1 MILSQVGAGAWTLT
15 VQATGAPSQLG
26 ASFRDF
32 VLSCSNHAAN
42 GFRLVNS
49 NSTLVSNVI
58 VANCNDGLALD
69 NQGGGWSEKDTILS
83 YRSFENAVGL
93 LFTSS
98 TGNGANSFQ
107 FTDADLWCQFTASG
121 YTPDACLR
129 VDSGM
134 HLVNS
139 RVRMNVNWTITPLP
153 SGIHVAGS
161 GSQVFAST
169 VIFRDDGC
177 GSSYQPNVVAADTGG
192 AFTSNWFDQPDP
204 YCHYYNG
211 GGLPAGNIVLAKA
224 GALQVVAPDALS
236 PNAVA
241 VNSLLPATNCAGCLM
256 QVSDS
261 TAITTEGQT
270 CAGGSSH
277 RALAFSNGS
286 VWKCF

>member
-1 MILSQVGAGAWTLT
+1 MRIRLLAALPLLLTNLAIRCFAQCPTQDPGYNVKAYGAKGDGTTDDTTAIQNAFNAALSSKGEVCFPPGRYVVTRPLT
-15 VQATGAPSQLG
+15 VTNTGGDTDTGFAQYVDIVQATGAPSQLG

-177 GSSYQPNVVAADTGG
+177 GSSY
-192 AFTSNWFDQPDP
+192 
-204 YCHYYNG
+204 
-211 GGLPAGNIVLAKA
+211 
-224 GALQVVAPDALS
+224 
-236 PNAVA
+236 
-241 VNSLLPATNCAGCLM
+241 
-256 QVSDS
+256 
-261 TAITTEGQT
+261 
-270 CAGGSSH
+270 
-277 RALAFSNGS
+277 
-286 VWKCF
+286 